1 MLPIRTCIFLFFG
14 ITLFSCKQ
22 VVHDNPI
29 AVNTDTIISKQKNNL
44 NFNNLSELFSAA
56 LIEDSIELDRY
67 PPFNFFKSGYLLNF
81 KEKNVVFVEPISDS
95 SYTLKL
101 YTQSENKWMLS
112 DSINSPDLASVNFK
126 IYFNDYN
133 FDGQSDI
140 FIRTSAS
147 NGYVME
153 RGILLIINPETH
165 KMEIHNEALELA
177 NMYPDSVTKTVIS
190 DEFTWCKRNLIYVL
204 CKSKYNWK
212 QNKLILVDKAC
223 PCEGE
228 EE

>member
-22 VVHDNPI
+22 AVHDNPI
-29 AVNTDTIISKQKNNL
+29 AVNTDTIISKQKINL
-44 NFNNLSELFSAA
+44 NFNNLSELFTAA
-56 LIEDSIELDRY
+56 LTEDSIELNGY
-67 PPFNFFKSGYLLNF
+67 PPYNFFKSGYFLNP
-81 KEKNVVFVEPISDS
+81 KEKNVLFLENIEDTT
-95 SYTLKL
+95 YTLKL
-101 YTQSENKWMLS
+101 YTKNENNWLLS
-112 DSINSPDLASVNFK
+112 DSIYRSNLATINFQ

>member
-22 VVHDNPI
+22 AVHDNPI

-44 NFNNLSELFSAA
+44 NFNNLSELFTAA

-101 YTQSENKWMLS
+101 YTQSENNWKLS
-112 DSINSPDLASVNFK
+112 DSIINPGLGSIHFLINFK
-126 IYFNDYN
+126 DYN
-133 FDGQSDI
+133 FDEQTDI

-190 DEFTWCKRNLIYVL
+190 EELTTCKKNMLRDV
-204 CKSKYNWK
+204 CKIT
-212 QNKLILVDKAC
+212 NKWIHGKLKPVNKVC

-228 EE
+228 DE